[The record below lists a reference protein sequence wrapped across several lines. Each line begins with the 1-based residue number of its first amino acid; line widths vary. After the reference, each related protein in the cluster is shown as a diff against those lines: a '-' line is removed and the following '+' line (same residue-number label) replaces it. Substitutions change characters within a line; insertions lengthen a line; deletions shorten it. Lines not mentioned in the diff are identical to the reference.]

1 MLLEFRLRNFR
12 SFRQE
17 ATLSLV
23 ASTDKELEDTNTI
36 PTALKAIP
44 RAVRSAVIYGPN
56 ASGKTNVLTG
66 LGFMQSLIAGSASL
80 QPGQTLNFQPFR
92 LDADA
97 VTEPTLFE
105 ITLLLDGARYQYG
118 FEFNATRV
126 VAEWLLVYTKQKP
139 QRWIDRKSW
148 KTAMN
153 MDRRLFWPA
162 RSASGR
168 RPRGQTRY
176 FSPPPCSSTATSC
189 DPSMIG

>member
-1 MLLEFRLRNFR
+1 MFLEFRLRNFR
-12 SFRQE
+12 SVRQE

-80 QPGQTLNFQPFR
+80 QPGQPLNFQPFR

-97 VTEPTLFE
+97 PAEPTLFE

-118 FEFNATRV
+118 FEFNATRI
-126 VAEWLLVYTKQKP
+126 VAEGCSSIRSRSPSGGSTG
-139 QRWIDRKSW
+139 KSW
-148 KTAMN
+148 TTAMN

-176 FSPPPCSSTATSC
+176 FSPPPCSLTATSC